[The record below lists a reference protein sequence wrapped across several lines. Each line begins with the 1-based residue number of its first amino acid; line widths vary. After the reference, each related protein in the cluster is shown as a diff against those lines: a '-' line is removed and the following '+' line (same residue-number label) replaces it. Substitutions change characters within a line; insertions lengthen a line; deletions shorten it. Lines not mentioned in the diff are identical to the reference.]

1 MIGEDVGSR
10 GKMKTAIATGVAVLI
25 GGGVVLAATGVLPN
39 PFDVSPIEVIESGSL
54 EAEAAGEQKFAEGD
68 IKPPAEG
75 TPGWTDPFAP
85 PPKAPVEGLPGWVDP
100 FTPPPKAPVD
110 GVPGW
115 VDPFELPPKA
125 PGDPDAVFEP
135 VAPPKGPAG
144 TGPAFER
151 PALRPLTP
159 EELAAAE
166 AARREREAAFRAG
179 SGFPANPV
187 ADLGAHAFDWRIVQR
202 IDSEDARGEF
212 AHYVN
217 SADGSQ
223 LFEAADLATLL
234 GGREFPGVEL
244 HFILRKGNDDVLAC
258 GSHVD
263 LGLSCMKTG
272 DELDGAFAWLRDMS
286 GVTAFLDSV
295 AGTPQTLGPGPGD
308 GARGVRGQVSDGFLQ
323 VWVRP
328 GPSPIATHVPWLG
341 LGNGVFK
348 DTRARINRQTVRVRH
363 ESASLRGGPVQL
375 DLVSMTQRVRR
386 IDTSAY
392 RVVTAFT
399 GAALDEANAI
409 GASSAGFAVE
419 ARRIRAALDACP
431 RGRTGRECR
440 DRYRREMKELD
451 HRFRDKAMDFGRR
464 HGLPVDD

>member
-1 MIGEDVGSR
+1 MIGADSGGRSLKV
-10 GKMKTAIATGVAVLI
+10 AVATGVAVLV
-25 GGGVVLAATGVLPN
+25 GGGVVLAATGLLPN
-39 PFDVSPIEVIESGSL
+39 PFAAPPVEVIESGSL
-54 EAEAAGEQKFAEGD
+54 EAEAAGEQKFVEGD
-68 IKPPAEG
+68 LKPPAEG
-75 TPGWTDPFAP
+75 M
-85 PPKAPVEGLPGWVDP
+85 PGWVDP

-110 GVPGW
+110 GLPGW

-125 PGDPDAVFEP
+125 PGDPEAAFKPVAPPKDPADPDAVFEP
-135 VAPPKGPAG
+135 VAPPKDPAG

-151 PALRPLTP
+151 PAITPLTP
-159 EELAAAE
+159 EQQAAAD

-179 SGFPANPV
+179 SDFPANPA
-187 ADLGAHAFDWRIVQR
+187 ADLGAFAFDWRIVQR
-202 IDSEDARGEF
+202 VESSDARGEF
-212 AHYVN
+212 AHYAN

-263 LGLSCMKTG
+263 LGLACMKTG

-286 GVTAFLDSV
+286 GVTAFLDSIPS
-295 AGTPQTLGPGPGD
+295 TPQTLGPGPGD

-328 GPSPIATHVPWLG
+328 GASPVSTHVPWLG

-363 ESASLRGGPVQL
+363 ESASRDGGPVQL
-375 DLVSMTQRVRR
+375 DLVAMAPRVRR
-386 IDTSAY
+386 IDNSGY
-392 RVVTAFT
+392 RLVTAFT

-409 GASSAGFAVE
+409 GASSVDFVGQ
-419 ARRIRAALDACP
+419 ARRIEEARAACP
-431 RGRTGRECR
+431 RGRAGSECR
-440 DRYRREMKELD
+440 DRYRREMKELNE
-451 HRFRDKAMDFGRR
+451 RFRDQALDFGRR

>member
-1 MIGEDVGSR
+1 MIGAEVGGR
-10 GKMKTAIATGVAVLI
+10 GMKTALATGVAVLL
-25 GGGVVLAATGVLPN
+25 GGGAVLAATGVLPN
-39 PFDVSPIEVIESGSL
+39 PFDTAPIEVIESGSR
-54 EAEAAGEQKFAEGD
+54 EAEAAGEQKFIEGD
-68 IKPPAEG
+68 IKPPA
-75 TPGWTDPFAP
+75 
-85 PPKAPVEGLPGWVDP
+85 EGLPGWVDP

-110 GVPGW
+110 GEPGW
-115 VDPFELPPKA
+115 VDPFLLSPKA
-125 PGDPDAVFEP
+125 PGDRDAAFEP

-151 PALRPLTP
+151 PALRPPTP

-166 AARREREAAFRAG
+166 AARRERETAFRAG
-179 SGFPANPV
+179 SDFPPNP
-187 ADLGAHAFDWRIVQR
+187 AAELGAYAFDWRIVQR

-263 LGLSCMKTG
+263 LGLACLKTG

-286 GVTAFLDSV
+286 GVTAFLDST
-295 AGTPQTLGPGPGD
+295 ASTPQTLGPGPGD
-308 GARGVRGQVSDGFLQ
+308 GARGVRGRVADGFLQ

-328 GPSPIATHVPWLG
+328 GPSPVATHVPWLG
-341 LGNGVFK
+341 LGNGVLK

-375 DLVSMTQRVRR
+375 DLVSMVQRVRR
-386 IDTSAY
+386 IDTSGY

-399 GAALDEANAI
+399 GAAIDEANAF
-409 GASSAGFAVE
+409 GASSVE
-419 ARRIRAALDACP
+419 AIAQARAIREALDACP
-431 RGRTGRECR
+431 AGRAGSDCREFHRQRMKDLDQRMR
-440 DRYRREMKELD
+440 DQAL
-451 HRFRDKAMDFGRR
+451 DFGRR

>member
-1 MIGEDVGSR
+1 VIGADVGNR
-10 GKMKTAIATGVAVLI
+10 GMKTAIATGVAVLI
-25 GGGVVLAATGVLPN
+25 GGGAVLAATGVLPN
-39 PFDVSPIEVIESGSL
+39 PFDTSPIEVVESGSL

-68 IKPPAEG
+68 LKPPAEG
-75 TPGWTDPFAP
+75 MPGWVDPFSP
-85 PPKAPVEGLPGWVDP
+85 PPKAPVEGL
-100 FTPPPKAPVD
+100 
-110 GVPGW
+110 PGW

-125 PGDPDAVFEP
+125 PGDPDAAFEP

-151 PALRPLTP
+151 PAIRPPTP
-159 EELAAAE
+159 EEQAAAE

-179 SGFPANPV
+179 SEFPPNPA

-263 LGLSCMKTG
+263 LGLACMKTG

-286 GVTAFLDSV
+286 GVTAFLDSIP
-295 AGTPQTLGPGPGD
+295 GTPQTLGPGPGD

-341 LGNGVFK
+341 LGNGVLK

-375 DLVSMTQRVRR
+375 DLISMSQRVRR
-386 IDTSAY
+386 IDTTGY

-409 GASSAGFAVE
+409 GASQVDFIGQ
-419 ARRIRAALDACP
+419 ARRIEEALAACP
-431 RGRTGRECR
+431 RGRAGSECR
-440 DRYRREMKELD
+440 DRYRREMKELNE
-451 HRFRDKAMDFGRR
+451 RFRDQALDFGRR

>member
-1 MIGEDVGSR
+1 VIGADVGGR
-10 GKMKTAIATGVAVLI
+10 GMKTAIATGVAVLI

-39 PFDVSPIEVIESGSL
+39 PFDAPPIEVVESGSI

-68 IKPPAEG
+68 IKPPA
-75 TPGWTDPFAP
+75 D
-85 PPKAPVEGLPGWVDP
+85 GLPGWEDP

-115 VDPFELPPKA
+115 VDPFLLPPKA
-125 PGDPDAVFEP
+125 PGDPEADFEP

-151 PALRPLTP
+151 PALRPSTP

-166 AARREREAAFRAG
+166 AARREQEAAFRAG
-179 SGFPANPV
+179 SAFPPNPA

-263 LGLSCMKTG
+263 LGLACMKTG

-286 GVTAFLDSV
+286 GVTAFLDSI
-295 AGTPQTLGPGPGD
+295 ASTPQTLGPGPGD
-308 GARGVRGQVSDGFLQ
+308 GARGVRGQVSEGFLQ

-328 GPSPIATHVPWLG
+328 DPSPVATHVPWLG

-375 DLVSMTQRVRR
+375 DLVSMSQRVRR
-386 IDTSAY
+386 IDTSGY

-409 GASSAGFAVE
+409 GASGAEFAAE

-431 RGRTGRECR
+431 RGRTGSECR

-451 HRFRDKAMDFGRR
+451 QRFKDKVMDFGRR